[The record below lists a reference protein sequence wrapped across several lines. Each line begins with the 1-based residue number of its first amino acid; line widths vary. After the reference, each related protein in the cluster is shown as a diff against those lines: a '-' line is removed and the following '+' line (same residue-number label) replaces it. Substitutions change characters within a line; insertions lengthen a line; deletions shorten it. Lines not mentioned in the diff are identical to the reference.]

1 MRQISDHVFAE
12 FFFWGCN
19 PGYLTT
25 SDGVFMIDTPQQP
38 LDAVRW
44 REHLVEQGAIRHLVN
59 TEPHIDHIAGNA
71 YFPGVEVIGQRGM
84 LPRYEE
90 MVPRMTSEDRRKQ
103 LEEQDPNSSW
113 LVAHPEYPPNP
124 PTRLFDDSLSLSLG
138 GQSIEIIHHPGHTP
152 PQTSVWLP
160 GEGVIFTGDNVF
172 HHVKTFVQEAD
183 PWQWLESLEAIRALD
198 PAIIVPGHGEP
209 CTTAYLSEQAEIVQ
223 AWVDAVE
230 RMVREGM
237 TQAEARD
244 QRPSVDPY
252 RIGQR
257 LFPIEDAL
265 GARIIDNLYPR
276 VAERLKG

>member
-12 FFFWGCN
+12 FFWWGCN
-19 PGYLTT
+19 PGYLDT

-38 LDAVRW
+38 IDAFRW
-44 REHLVEQGAIRHLVN
+44 REHLETVGPIRHLVN

-90 MVPRMTSEDRRKQ
+90 MV
-103 LEEQDPNSSW
+103 EQDPDSSW
-113 LVAHPEYPPNP
+113 LVAHPAYPPNP
-124 PTRLFDDSLSLSLG
+124 PTRLFDDQLTLTLG
-138 GQSIEIIHHPGHTP
+138 GQSIEVIHHPGHTP

-172 HHVKTFVQEAD
+172 HHVKTFIQEAD
-183 PWQWLESLEAIRALD
+183 PWQWLESLDAIRALD

-209 CTTAYLSEQAEIVQ
+209 CTTDYLAEQAEIIE
-223 AWVDAVE
+223 AWVDAVTG
-230 RMVREGM
+230 MVRQGVSQE
-237 TQAEARD
+237 EARA
-244 QRPSVDPY
+244 QRPATDPY

-257 LFPIEDAL
+257 LFPIEDGL
-265 GARIIDNLYPR
+265 NTRIIDNLYPR
-276 VAERLKG
+276 IVERLKA

>member
-59 TEPHIDHIAGNA
+59 TEPHIDHITGNA

-90 MVPRMTSEDRRKQ
+90 MVPRMNSEDRRKQ

-257 LFPIEDAL
+257 LFPIEDSL
-265 GARIIDNLYPR
+265 NTRIIDNLYPR